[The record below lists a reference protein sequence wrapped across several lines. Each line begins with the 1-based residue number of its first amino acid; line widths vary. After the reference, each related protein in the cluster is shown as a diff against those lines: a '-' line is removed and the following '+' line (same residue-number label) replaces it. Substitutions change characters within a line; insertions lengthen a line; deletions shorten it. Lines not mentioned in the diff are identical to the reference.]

1 MKQIAIPI
9 LLSFSHTQTHK
20 KPPSQFGSHLMLL
33 LSTKKMFV
41 MLVDKVQRLLNYLQ
55 LSLLFFSIA
64 QYNNTI
70 KETLRDQYLAGFEE

>member
-1 MKQIAIPI
+1 
-9 LLSFSHTQTHK
+9 
-20 KPPSQFGSHLMLL
+20 MLL

-55 LSLLFFSIA
+55 LSLLFFSMA

-70 KETLRDQYLAGFEE
+70 RETLRDHYLAGFEE